1 MPTTIRRRLYA
12 NWYSTNSD
20 LTVPAEVICHFPLQL
35 AYELRPKWCKKIIAK
50 MPFLG
55 RTLDRGPTK
64 TEIWSDVIRATL
76 SWVTQIGVSVS
87 WGGGGGAKGWV
98 EVKKEKQM
106 HFLHLQL
113 AENLFMLVHKG
124 VQKLNV
130 PLGRCMCL
138 HDQFIFNVVFY
149 TGE

>member
-1 MPTTIRRRLYA
+1 
-12 NWYSTNSD
+12 
-20 LTVPAEVICHFPLQL
+20 
-35 AYELRPKWCKKIIAK
+35 

-113 AENLFMLVHKG
+113 AENLFMLVHKI